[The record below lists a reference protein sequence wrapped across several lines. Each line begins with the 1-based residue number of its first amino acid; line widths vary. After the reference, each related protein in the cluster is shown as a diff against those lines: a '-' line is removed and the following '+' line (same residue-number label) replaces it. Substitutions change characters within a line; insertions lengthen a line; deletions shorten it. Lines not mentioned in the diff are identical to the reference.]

1 MNINYLYKIMKY
13 SKSLKRFR
21 LEDPAYIYDSTLD
34 LSEYTVQKDEE
45 MRLDLIIESIYGD
58 ISYYEYADILLYING
73 IDNPLNIRV
82 GQKIYYPNLNNFEDL
97 LVSPAETMTS
107 DLVKMA
113 FSNFEKVKKED
124 PTRKSFVENNYSLP
138 PVVSKSS
145 KNPVSVDNG
154 LIKVGGIN

>member
-1 MNINYLYKIMKY
+1 
-13 SKSLKRFR
+13 
-21 LEDPAYIYDSTLD
+21 
-34 LSEYTVQKDEE
+34 

-97 LVSPAETMTS
+97 LLSPAETMTS

>member
-113 FSNFEKVKKED
+113 FLKRCS
-124 PTRKSFVENNYSLP
+124 
-138 PVVSKSS
+138 
-145 KNPVSVDNG
+145 
-154 LIKVGGIN
+154 